1 MTGNTLHE
9 IYFEKKKIIPV
20 SNIPIS
26 LISHKERQ
34 TDQKYWYEKVKT
46 QIQISPRNT
55 LQ

>member
-9 IYFEKKKIIPV
+9 IYFEEKKIIPV
-20 SNIPIS
+20 SNIPVSFIP
-26 LISHKERQ
+26 HKERQ

-46 QIQISPRNT
+46 QIKISPCTT

>member
-20 SNIPIS
+20 RNIPVSFIP
-26 LISHKERQ
+26 HKERQ
-34 TDQKYWYEKVKT
+34 TDQKYEKVKT
-46 QIQISPRNT
+46 QIKISPRTT